1 MEFWEDGLSAGEE
14 AAGAAARLLEAR
26 SALAQ
31 EQERESEYRLAA
43 WPLGFSRGG
52 SMGSGAG
59 LVVRWAC
66 PRGCREYPSLVRGRR
81 GRLRDDAV

>member
-1 MEFWEDGLSAGEE
+1 MQVYNNPEGGVDVEFWEDGLSAGEE

-43 WPLGFSRGG
+43 WPLGF
-52 SMGSGAG
+52 
-59 LVVRWAC
+59 
-66 PRGCREYPSLVRGRR
+66 
-81 GRLRDDAV
+81 